1 MDMDQN
7 EQSTF
12 DVEQIKIRY
21 EGGDADRHE
30 LDMLELGE
38 SLQGFAR
45 LYSTVAN
52 FVETGVCSGQP
63 IPDSGLSFSSATAG
77 GNPSLN

>member
-1 MDMDQN
+1 MDQN

-45 LYSTVAN
+45 LT
-52 FVETGVCSGQP
+52 P
-63 IPDSGLSFSSATAG
+63 P
-77 GNPSLN
+77 